1 MLTMS
6 DSADLRPQSLA
17 SLQGKNDAESIKKA
31 AKEMEAL
38 FAYELIKVMRE
49 TTEQSSDGL
58 GNSTYLSMFDVELSK
73 LFAER
78 GLGLTNLI
86 ERGLTSAAR
95 KAGQGSTDATEIQ
108 SDTDQDLRTLLPD
121 IPRPQISSAYGMRSD
136 PFTGELKFHNGVDI
150 SAPAGTEIHAAAQGT
165 VVFSG
170 EQRGYGNVVVLDHG
184 NGYST
189 KYAHNQEN
197 LVKEG
202 DKVDYGSPIARAGS
216 TGRSTGSHVH
226 FEVLHN
232 GVAVNPGQVLAKG

>member
-49 TTEQSSDGL
+49 TTEQAGDGL
-58 GNSTYLSMFDVELSK
+58 GNSTYLSMFDMELSK

-78 GLGLTNLI
+78 GLGLGEMI
-86 ERGLTSAAR
+86 ERSLTATAA
-95 KAGQGSTDATEIQ
+95 KARSTSSSSQPQNGAQPEIQ
-108 SDTDQDLRTLLPD
+108 SLVPDLPA
-121 IPRPQISSAYGMRSD
+121 PRISSEYGMRQD
-136 PFTGELKFHNGVDI
+136 PFSGDWRFHHGVDI
-150 SAPAGTEIHAAAQGT
+150 AAPEGTEIHAVAPGT

-170 EQRGYGNVVVLDHG
+170 KQAGYGNVVIIDHG
-184 NGYST
+184 NGYTT
-189 KYAHNQEN
+189 KYAHNQQN

-202 DKVDYGSPIARAGS
+202 DKIDSGSLIARAGS

-226 FEVLHN
+226 FEVLLN
-232 GVAVNPGQVLAKG
+232 GRSVDPNRLSAKG

>member
-31 AKEMEAL
+31 ATEMEAL

-49 TTEQSSDGL
+49 TTEQSSEGI
-58 GNSTYLSMFDVELSK
+58 GSSSYLSMFDMELSK

-78 GLGLTNLI
+78 GLGLSDMI
-86 ERGLTSAAR
+86 GRGLTSIAQKAAGSS
-95 KAGQGSTDATEIQ
+95 AGGTDTRSVEAQ
-108 SDTDQDLRTLLPD
+108 NVSALLPD
-121 IPRPQISSAYGMRSD
+121 IPRPQISSGYGTRRD
-136 PFTGELKFHNGVDI
+136 PFTGELKFHSGIDI
-150 SAPAGTEIHAAAQGT
+150 SAPEGTEIHAAAQGT

-170 EQRGYGNVVVLDHG
+170 EQRGYGNVVILDHG
-184 NGYST
+184 NGYLT

-202 DKVDYGSPIARAGS
+202 EKIDYGSVIARAGS

-232 GVAVNPGQVLAKG
+232 GQAVNPGRILAKG